1 MISRNQS
8 FLAVRKLGGGGGVRF
23 RSLLTLFFLIV
34 TPGLLGYAGVDLIL
48 NDNSGAGGFTDWIAG
63 LLCLMASVHL
73 LVFYSLWR
81 DDVNGLIRGN
91 KHRTGGRSTL

>member
-1 MISRNQS
+1 MRS
-8 FLAVRKLGGGGGVRF
+8 

-34 TPGLLGYAGVDLIL
+34 TPGLLGYAGVDLVL
-48 NDNSGAGGFTDWIAG
+48 SDNGGAEGFTDWIVG

-81 DDVNGLIRGN
+81 NDVDGLIRGN
-91 KHRTGGRSTL
+91 KHRTGGRSAL